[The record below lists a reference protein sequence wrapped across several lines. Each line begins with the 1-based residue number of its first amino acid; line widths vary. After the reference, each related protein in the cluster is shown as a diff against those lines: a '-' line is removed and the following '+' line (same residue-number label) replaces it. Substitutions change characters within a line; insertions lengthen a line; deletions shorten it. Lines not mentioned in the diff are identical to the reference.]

1 MVKKR
6 IMFVDDEPAVLGA
19 LANLLRRD
27 RHRWDLVFA
36 NGGAEAIRELGSRNF
51 DIVITDMR
59 MPHVDGLAVLA
70 AVKEKSPRTIR
81 IILSGYAESALV
93 FEALPLV
100 HQFLSKPCDAKTLR
114 AVIERCGM
122 DSRLPDDRTLIGL
135 VGSMACLPSEPGV
148 LGELR
153 RAAVDPNVTIDELID
168 ICERDPAL
176 AAKVL
181 QIANTAHF
189 RGDDAMTSSIKIAV
203 ATLGTEVMCSLAT
216 SEMVSLPIG
225 SVCMAMIGTLQ
236 RQAVEAARRARR
248 SVTDPARADDA
259 YTAGL
264 LHDIGRLVL
273 AHELGEAYLPA
284 VDAAA
289 ATGTP
294 LWECEQ
300 RLLGVTHQA
309 VGAHL
314 LGIWALPSELVEACE
329 RHHDPRALPTAN
341 AALVTATQTAA
352 SDPASSGASR
362 AAS

>member
-1 MVKKR
+1 MNRKR
-6 IMFVDDEPAVLGA
+6 ILFVDDEPAVLGA

-36 NGGAEAIRELGSRNF
+36 NGGAEAIQEIGKQTF

-59 MPHVDGLAVLA
+59 MPHIDGLDVLT
-70 AVKEKSPRTIR
+70 AVKDKSPKTIR

-93 FEALPLV
+93 LEALPLV

-135 VGSMACLPSEPGV
+135 VGSMACLPSSPTV

-153 RAAVDPNVTIDELID
+153 RATLDPDVTIDELIE

-181 QIANTAHF
+181 QVANTAHF
-189 RGDDAMTSSIKIAV
+189 RGEDAMTSSIKVAV
-203 ATLGTEVMCSLAT
+203 ATLGTDVMTSLAT
-216 SEMVSLPIG
+216 SEMVSLPTG
-225 SVCMAMIGTLQ
+225 VCAAMIDTLQ
-236 RQAVEAARRARR
+236 QQAVDAARRARR
-248 SVTDPARADDA
+248 SVTDPTRADEA
-259 YTAGL
+259 YAAGL

-284 VDAAA
+284 VQAHE
-289 ATGTP
+289 ATGAP

-314 LGIWALPSELVEACE
+314 LGIWALPPELVEACE
-329 RHHDPRALPTAN
+329 RHHDPRALPTTGAT
-341 AALVTATQTAA
+341 LVTATQAAA
-352 SDPASSGASR
+352 SGPGSSGASR
-362 AAS
+362 AGS